1 MSTTKKTDII
11 NSLLDLPEFEP
22 ETSAVKLPRLGIVL
36 ELRELPYDKLVRL
49 SREQDAQ
56 IHLILSCVTNHPELK
71 QAEWYK
77 EKMKCATPADG
88 LKRLLRKGEV
98 EKICRT
104 IDLLHGYSVGSVV
117 PLPADQL
124 MGAAIHAAVEGLE
137 KLGAAKG
144 QADRAAQISG
154 DACHPRRDK
163 HRIRQIRCAADRR
176 TGTSGDGGC
185 IPHVVPMAVG
195 DKNHVRVHLLCPFR
209 TASPGEE
216 GVRQDFVDAVIQ
228 QKAGMAQ
235 KLQLH
240 ICSTPFSKMGR
251 TAVRASVGWF
261 S

>member
-1 MSTTKKTDII
+1 MATKEKSVID
-11 NSLLDLPEFEP
+11 SLLDLPEFEP

-124 MGAAIHAAVEGLE
+124 MGAAIHAAVEDLE
-137 KLGAAKG
+137 K
-144 QADRAAQISG
+144 
-154 DACHPRRDK
+154 
-163 HRIRQIRCAADRR
+163 
-176 TGTSGDGGC
+176 
-185 IPHVVPMAVG
+185 
-195 DKNHVRVHLLCPFR
+195 N
-209 TASPGEE
+209 
-216 GVRQDFVDAVIQ
+216 
-228 QKAGMAQ
+228 
-235 KLQLH
+235 
-240 ICSTPFSKMGR
+240 
-251 TAVRASVGWF
+251 
-261 S
+261 

>member
-1 MSTTKKTDII
+1 MGSSVCQQGHIGHQGRVSGVI
-11 NSLLDLPEFEP
+11 DLPAP
-22 ETSAVKLPRLGIVL
+22 
-36 ELRELPYDKLVRL
+36 
-49 SREQDAQ
+49 
-56 IHLILSCVTNHPELK
+56 HLK
-71 QAEWYK
+71 K
-77 EKMKCATPADG
+77 EAAG
-88 LKRLLRKGEV
+88 
-98 EKICRT
+98 RT
-104 IDLLHGYSVGSVV
+104 
-117 PLPADQL
+117 ARRT
-124 MGAAIHAAVEGLE
+124 AAVEGLK

-240 ICSTPFSKMGR
+240 IYSTPFSKMGQ
-251 TAVRASVGWF
+251 TAVRASVGRF

>member
-117 PLPADQL
+117 PLLTRRADL
-124 MGAAIHAAVEGLE
+124 A
-137 KLGAAKG
+137 
-144 QADRAAQISG
+144 AAQRLLVEHGVFPG
-154 DACHPRRDK
+154 DFLRR
-163 HRIRQIRCAADRR
+163 
-176 TGTSGDGGC
+176 
-185 IPHVVPMAVG
+185 P
-195 DKNHVRVHLLCPFR
+195 
-209 TASPGEE
+209 PGERAVVCALLIDHKRREE
-216 GVRQDFVDAVIQ
+216 GEI
-228 QKAGMAQ
+228 
-235 KLQLH
+235 
-240 ICSTPFSKMGR
+240 
-251 TAVRASVGWF
+251 
-261 S
+261 

>member
-124 MGAAIHAAVEGLE
+124 MGAAIHAAVEDLE
-137 KLGAAKG
+137 KNGPGA
-144 QADRAAQISG
+144 QTWPPLSG
-154 DACHPRRDK
+154 CWWSTAFSR
-163 HRIRQIRCAADRR
+163 
-176 TGTSGDGGC
+176 GTSFG
-185 IPHVVPMAVG
+185 VPRG
-195 DKNHVRVHLLCPFR
+195 N
-209 TASPGEE
+209 
-216 GVRQDFVDAVIQ
+216 
-228 QKAGMAQ
+228 
-235 KLQLH
+235 
-240 ICSTPFSKMGR
+240 GR
-251 TAVRASVGWF
+251 WCARC
-261 S
+261 

>member
-11 NSLLDLPEFEP
+11 NSLLDLPELEP

-56 IHLILSCVTNHPELK
+56 IHLILASVTNHPELK

-124 MGAAIHAAVEGLE
+124 MGAAIHAAVEDLE
-137 KLGAAKG
+137 KLTRR
-144 QADRAAQISG
+144 ADLAAAQRLLVEHG
-154 DACHPRRDK
+154 VFP
-163 HRIRQIRCAADRR
+163 
-176 TGTSGDGGC
+176 GTS
-185 IPHVVPMAVG
+185 
-195 DKNHVRVHLLCPFR
+195 F
-209 TASPGEE
+209 
-216 GVRQDFVDAVIQ
+216 GVLR
-228 QKAGMAQ
+228 GN
-235 KLQLH
+235 
-240 ICSTPFSKMGR
+240 GR
-251 TAVRASVGWF
+251 WCARC
-261 S
+261 

>member
-124 MGAAIHAAVEGLE
+124 MRAAIHAAVEDLE
-137 KLGAAKG
+137 K
-144 QADRAAQISG
+144 
-154 DACHPRRDK
+154 
-163 HRIRQIRCAADRR
+163 
-176 TGTSGDGGC
+176 
-185 IPHVVPMAVG
+185 
-195 DKNHVRVHLLCPFR
+195 N
-209 TASPGEE
+209 
-216 GVRQDFVDAVIQ
+216 
-228 QKAGMAQ
+228 
-235 KLQLH
+235 
-240 ICSTPFSKMGR
+240 
-251 TAVRASVGWF
+251 
-261 S
+261 